1 MNPMDNLH
9 AWPTDYGN
17 DICVINQDVWESVGP
32 KHDINDM
39 EKGLDIFLLSAA
51 SFLITQQCLGSAE

>member
-39 EKGLDIFLLSAA
+39 EKGLDIFLLSA
-51 SFLITQQCLGSAE
+51 E

>member
-9 AWPTDYGN
+9 GWPTDYGN

-39 EKGLDIFLLSAA
+39 EKGVDIFLLSAE
-51 SFLITQQCLGSAE
+51 SFLITHQCLVSAE

>member
-1 MNPMDNLH
+1 MNPMDNLYG
-9 AWPTDYGN
+9 WPTDYGN

-39 EKGLDIFLLSAA
+39 EKGLDIFLLSAE
-51 SFLITQQCLGSAE
+51 SFLITQQCLVSAE